1 MICKMQS
8 AEIPVSKL
16 MNRKVQ
22 TDYED
27 QNIMSACN
35 IMYANDIGSVII
47 VTHDEDHSPV
57 GIITERDIVRIL
69 GKLNP
74 DLLNTPLRTLMSKP
88 LITVEETAP
97 IIEASKLMNSKKIR
111 RLLAV
116 DRNNKMV
123 GILTQKD
130 IFRAI
135 DKDPSL
141 FSEFYG
147 ENFSSK
153 FKEIYEKYNQY
164 KLESLMPEPNH
175 YSSED

>member
-1 MICKMQS
+1 MS
-8 AEIPVSKL
+8 P
-16 MNRKVQ
+16 NVQ

-27 QNIMSACN
+27 QNIMSVCN

-47 VTHDEDHSPV
+47 VTRNNDRSPV
-57 GIITERDIVRIL
+57 GIITERDVVRIL

-74 DLLNTPLRTLMSKP
+74 DLLNAPIRTLMSAP
-88 LITVEETAP
+88 LVTIEETAS

-111 RLLAV
+111 RLVAV
-116 DRNNKMV
+116 DKNNKMV

-130 IFRAI
+130 IFSAI
-135 DKDPSL
+135 DKDPNL

-153 FKEIYEKYNQY
+153 FKDIYEKYNQY
-164 KLESLMPEPNH
+164 KLESLMPELDH
-175 YSSED
+175 YSLED